1 MSSVD
6 KIKWAMSL
14 RDPQYEAL
22 QYFDAISFKIEY
34 RTSSKAEAEEI
45 ASENCQAPHTI
56 SVDKEFDFPSFCFD
70 MTTGIGKSRLM
81 GACIYYLYKTKGYKH
96 FFILAPGNTIY
107 DKMRR
112 EAVPGHPKYMFKG
125 LEAEMGR
132 PKVYDGENYLSYPVR
147 YIQEEMVVEKT
158 SDIQIFIFNISK
170 IFTRGDIEFK
180 FHKFNENLGGSFA
193 DVLRSFDDLVIC
205 MDEAHRY
212 YAPAS
217 KKAINYLNP
226 VLGLEYT
233 ATPKSTNKNI
243 IYHYGLEDGAGKFL
257 KIPVVMG
264 RTNTAGYSDDD
275 IEEMKLKDGIK
286 LHERRKSIVYKYCI
300 DNQLEQVKPIVLI
313 ACKDT
318 THARKI
324 KEKIDSDAF
333 FGGRYVGK
341 VIEIDSSTS
350 GAETEENIQKLLTIE
365 KNTNPIEIV
374 LHVYKLKEGWDVNN
388 LFTIIPLNAAKS
400 DILAL
405 QTIGRGLRLPFGEI
419 TGIEEL
425 DTLDIVA
432 HDHYREIVDDI
443 KNNPVFK
450 KRNLDEEDIPN
461 TKTVMVEPAVENQQ
475 ISLFDEALCESKV
488 KSYQDLNNENVVEN
502 LFAEYQKAF
511 VKKVAPKK
519 SESDSGQMS
528 IFDYFANDDEKETN
542 DGTASD
548 HKMTQTGMGTDA
560 VDTSFT
566 VHQGDASLQIDLQK
580 SSGSKNVLPY
590 AKQEFIKKVE
600 ELKKVA
606 ISVPKIGI
614 SYSST
619 ITFKSFTVKRN
630 IMDFDVAA
638 SRIERYDA
646 VNGRLLQVLDADA
659 LIVENP
665 ENMLAVSLLESIPEF
680 SSDDA
685 EFILDVV
692 DQYLALIE
700 GTDEVKKKIVRRYAT
715 VIVEDLRKQIY
726 ASKEEST
733 EFVFNVQKDL
743 IIFKSFAKNMKE
755 NGRLNFKK
763 EVPDKKN
770 IKQYLFEGYKKS
782 YYAENAFDSDDE
794 RRLSVVLEED
804 SEVIRFIKPPLNQ
817 LGLFYKAAKQYNP
830 DFLVETADKKYMIEV
845 KAANQTDN
853 EDVQEKAKAAIKW
866 CECASQVDADGKQGC
881 YDVVIATNMI
891 AVGMDVDRL
900 GLMSVVG
907 QPKQNSEYIQ
917 ATSRVGRQ
925 HPGIIFTVYNP
936 YRPRD
941 LSNYENFVGFHSQ
954 MYRYVEGTTA
964 TPFAARARDRVLHA
978 LVVSLLRLQ
987 VETMADNGGASNI
1000 NDISD
1005 EQIKDIKDKILER
1018 VKITAPS
1025 SYVDTEKEMDEFI
1038 NTWKNIAKD
1047 EKLYYFVPTIADD
1060 KKRLLTYYGEYYG
1073 DKEKPTLSSMRDVEQ
1088 SSTVF
1093 YWEGV

>member
-22 QYFDAISFKIEY
+22 KYFDAISSKIEY
-34 RTSSKAEAEEI
+34 RTSTKAEAEKI
-45 ASENCQAPHTI
+45 ASDNCQEPHTI
-56 SVDKEFDFPSFCFD
+56 CVDEEFDFPSFCFD

-107 DKMRR
+107 DKIRR
-112 EAVPGHPKYMFKG
+112 ESVPGHPKYMFKG

-132 PKVYDGENYLSYPVR
+132 PKVYDGENYLNYPVK
-147 YIQEEMVVEKT
+147 YVQQELVIEKT
-158 SDIQIFIFNISK
+158 SEIQIFIFNISK
-170 IFTRGDIEFK
+170 IFTRGDLEFK

-217 KKAINYLNP
+217 KVAINYLNP
-226 VLGLEYT
+226 VLGLEFT
-233 ATPKSTNKNI
+233 ATPKNTNKNI

-300 DNQLEQVKPIVLI
+300 ENNLEQVKPIVLV

-318 THARKI
+318 AHAKKI
-324 KEKIDSDAF
+324 KEKIDSDSF

-365 KNTNPIEIV
+365 KNTNLIEIV

-432 HDHYREIVDDI
+432 HDHYREIIDDI
-443 KNNPVFK
+443 KNNPIFK
-450 KRNLDEEDIPN
+450 KRNLDEEDIPE
-461 TKTVMVEPAVENQQ
+461 TKTVKVQPVVENQQ
-475 ISLFDEALCESKV
+475 ISLFDEALRESKI
-488 KSYQDLNNENVVEN
+488 KSYQDLNTVNALNN

-511 VKKVAPKK
+511 VKKVEPKK
-519 SESDSGQMS
+519 SEDNSGQIS
-528 IFDYFANDDEKETN
+528 IFDFFGNSDNDAET
-542 DGTASD
+542 SD
-548 HKMTQTGMGTDA
+548 NSKTQDRFPQK
-560 VDTSFT
+560 ST
-566 VHQGDASLQIDLQK
+566 VSEEGDISLVVQQGDASLQIELQK
-580 SSGSKNVLPY
+580 SLGEKNILPY
-590 AKQEFIKKVE
+590 AKQEFVKKIE
-600 ELKKVA
+600 ELKRVA

-619 ITFKSFTVKRN
+619 ITFKPFTVKRN
-630 IMDFDVAA
+630 ITDFDVAA
-638 SRIERYDA
+638 SRIERYDTI
-646 VNGRLLQVLDADA
+646 NDKLLQVLDADA

-685 EFILDVV
+685 EFIIDVV
-692 DQYLALIE
+692 DQYLALID
-700 GTDEVKKKIVRRYAT
+700 GTNEEKKRIVRRYAT
-715 VIVEDLRKQIY
+715 VIVNDLRKQIY
-726 ASKEEST
+726 ASKEEKT
-733 EFVFNVQKDL
+733 EFLFNIQKDL
-743 IIFKSFAKNMKE
+743 IVFGPFVKNMKE
-755 NGRLNFKK
+755 NGRINFKK

-845 KAANQTDN
+845 KATNQTDN
-853 EDVQEKAKAAIKW
+853 EDVQEKAKAALKW
-866 CECASQVDADGKQGC
+866 CECASKVDADGKTWE
-881 YDVVIATNMI
+881 Y
-891 AVGMDVDRL
+891 RL
-900 GLMSVVG
+900 VPGDKIVVG
-907 QPKQNSEYIQ
+907 NTFK
-917 ATSRVGRQ
+917 
-925 HPGIIFTVYNP
+925 
-936 YRPRD
+936 
-941 LSNYENFVGFHSQ
+941 
-954 MYRYVEGTTA
+954 YVIGMA
-964 TPFAARARDRVLHA
+964 VPI
-978 LVVSLLRLQ
+978 VV
-987 VETMADNGGASNI
+987 
-1000 NDISD
+1000 
-1005 EQIKDIKDKILER
+1005 
-1018 VKITAPS
+1018 
-1025 SYVDTEKEMDEFI
+1025 
-1038 NTWKNIAKD
+1038 
-1047 EKLYYFVPTIADD
+1047 
-1060 KKRLLTYYGEYYG
+1060 
-1073 DKEKPTLSSMRDVEQ
+1073 DKE
-1088 SSTVF
+1088 
-1093 YWEGV
+1093 